1 MKSTETKNK
10 FHLKYKHITTMDI
23 VLAVLLSIGAMIIII
38 PFWNVLVVSFA
49 TQKEY
54 ADNPLMLFPK
64 NPTLE
69 SYRYLFRDN
78 KIWQGYVNTF
88 KLLLMGLPLSVFLTT
103 TMAYGLSRKSFP
115 GKKLFIYL
123 VVFTMIFNGGIVPMY
138 LVMKQLELTGTLWA
152 VTFSTCFSVFNM
164 ILMMNYF
171 QTIPDSLMESAR
183 LDGGGDWT
191 ILWKIVLPLSKPMIA
206 TITLFYGVS
215 IWNEWYDAMIFLR
228 KANMLPLQNV
238 LRSIIQETE
247 ISTSATGSMAAMG
260 GPRFDDGIK
269 MAAVFLTMI
278 PIMCFYP
285 LLQKHFTKG
294 LLVGAVKM

>member
-1 MKSTETKNK
+1 MKKK
-10 FHLKYKHITTMDI
+10 RKITGMD
-23 VLAVLLSIGAMIIII
+23 LLIAFILTVGAAAIII

-54 ADNPLMLFPK
+54 ADHPLMLFPR

-69 SYRYLFRDN
+69 SYRYLFRDS
-78 KIWQGYVNTF
+78 KIWRGYINTG
-88 KLLLMGLPLSVFLTT
+88 KLLLMGLPLSMFLTT
-103 TMAYGLSRKSFP
+103 TMAYGLSRKNFP
-115 GKKLFIYL
+115 GRKLIIGL

-138 LVMKQLELTGTLWA
+138 LVMKQLKLTGTLWA

-171 QTIPDSLMESAR
+171 DTIPDSLMESAR
-183 LDGGGDWT
+183 LDGAGEWR
-191 ILWKIVLPLSKPMIA
+191 ILGSIVLPLSKPMMA
-206 TITLFYGVS
+206 TVALFYGVS

-247 ISTSATGSMAAMG
+247 ISTSATGSIAAMG
-260 GPRFDDGIK
+260 GPRFDDGTK
-269 MAAVFLTMI
+269 MAAVFLSMI

-294 LLVGAVKM
+294 IMVGAVKM

>member
-10 FHLKYKHITTMDI
+10 FHLKYKHITTLDI
-23 VLAVLLSIGAMIIII
+23 VLAVLLSVGAMIIII

-54 ADNPLMLFPK
+54 ADHPLMLFPK

-191 ILWKIVLPLSKPMIA
+191 ILWKIVLPLSKPIIA

>member
-1 MKSTETKNK
+1 MKKK
-10 FHLKYKHITTMDI
+10 RKITGMDLVI
-23 VLAVLLSIGAMIIII
+23 AFILTVGAAAIII

-49 TQKEY
+49 TQKEH
-54 ADNPLMLFPK
+54 ADHPLMLFPR

-69 SYRYLFRDN
+69 SYRYLFRDS
-78 KIWQGYVNTF
+78 KIWRGYINTG
-88 KLLLMGLPLSVFLTT
+88 KLLLMGLPLSMFLTT
-103 TMAYGLSRKSFP
+103 TMAYGLSRKNFP
-115 GKKLFIYL
+115 GRKLIIGL

-138 LVMKQLELTGTLWA
+138 LVMKQLKLTGTLWA

-171 QTIPDSLMESAR
+171 DTIPDSLMESAR
-183 LDGGGDWT
+183 LDGASEWR
-191 ILWKIVLPLSKPMIA
+191 ILGSIVLPLSKPMMA
-206 TITLFYGVS
+206 TVALFYGVS

-247 ISTSATGSMAAMG
+247 ISTSATGSIAAMG

-269 MAAVFLTMI
+269 MAAVFLSMI

-294 LLVGAVKM
+294 IMVGAVKM

>member
-23 VLAVLLSIGAMIIII
+23 VLAFLLSIGAMIIII

-191 ILWKIVLPLSKPMIA
+191 ILWKIVLPLSKPIIA

>member
-1 MKSTETKNK
+1 MIGKKSLANNK
-10 FHLKYKHITTMDI
+10 KRITALDI
-23 VLAVLLSIGAMIIII
+23 GLAVLLSIGALMIII

-69 SYRYLFRDN
+69 SYRYLFRDS
-78 KIWQGYVNTF
+78 KIWQGYINTI
-88 KLLLMGLPLSVFLTT
+88 KLLIMGLPLSMFLTT

-115 GKKLFIYL
+115 GKKLIIYL

-138 LVMKQLELTGTLWA
+138 LVMKQLKLTGTLWA

-183 LDGGGDWT
+183 LDGAGEWR
-191 ILWKIVLPLSKPMIA
+191 ILGSIVLPLSKPILA
-206 TITLFYGVS
+206 TVTLFYGVS

-228 KANMLPLQNV
+228 KADMLPLQNV

-247 ISTSATGSMAAMG
+247 ISTSATGSIAAMG

-294 LLVGAVKM
+294 VMVGAVKM

>member
-1 MKSTETKNK
+1 MKK
-10 FHLKYKHITTMDI
+10 ITLPDIILAI
-23 VLAVLLSIGAMIIII
+23 VLTLGAIMIIA

-49 TQKEY
+49 SQKEY
-54 ADNPLMLFPK
+54 ADNPLMLFPR
-64 NPTLE
+64 NPTLA
-69 SYRYLFRDN
+69 SYEYLFRDN
-78 KIWQGYVNTF
+78 KLWMGYWNTL
-88 KLLLMGLPLSVFLTT
+88 KLLVMGLPLSVFLTT
-103 TMAYGLSRKSFP
+103 TMAYALSRKSFP
-115 GKKLFIYL
+115 GKKIIIFL

-138 LVMKQLELTGTLWA
+138 LVMKQLNLTGSLWA

-164 ILMMNYF
+164 ILMINYF
-171 QTIPDSLMESAR
+171 QTLPDSLMESAR
-183 LDGGGDWT
+183 LDGAGEWK
-191 ILWKIVLPLSKPMIA
+191 ILSRIVLPLSKPILA

-228 KANMLPLQNV
+228 KADMLPLQNV
-238 LRSIIQETE
+238 LRSIIQETQ
-247 ISTSATGSMAAMG
+247 INTSATGSIAAMG

-294 LLVGAVKM
+294 ILVGAVKM

>member
-1 MKSTETKNK
+1 MIGKKSLANNK
-10 FHLKYKHITTMDI
+10 KRITALDI
-23 VLAVLLSIGAMIIII
+23 GLAVLLSIGALMIII

-69 SYRYLFRDN
+69 SYQYLFRDS
-78 KIWQGYVNTF
+78 KIWQGYINTI
-88 KLLLMGLPLSVFLTT
+88 KLLIMGLPLSMFLTT

-115 GKKLFIYL
+115 GKKLIIYL

-138 LVMKQLELTGTLWA
+138 LVMKQLKLTGTLWA

-183 LDGGGDWT
+183 LDGAGEWR
-191 ILWKIVLPLSKPMIA
+191 ILGSIVLPLSKPILA
-206 TITLFYGVS
+206 TVTLFYGVS

-228 KANMLPLQNV
+228 KADMLPLQNV

-247 ISTSATGSMAAMG
+247 ISTSATGSIAAMG

-294 LLVGAVKM
+294 VMVGAVKM

>member
-1 MKSTETKNK
+1 
-10 FHLKYKHITTMDI
+10 MDLVI
-23 VLAVLLSIGAMIIII
+23 AFILTVGAAAIII

-54 ADNPLMLFPK
+54 ADHPLMLFPR

-69 SYRYLFRDN
+69 SYRYLFRDS
-78 KIWQGYVNTF
+78 KIWRGYINTG
-88 KLLLMGLPLSVFLTT
+88 KLLLMGLPLSMFLTT
-103 TMAYGLSRKSFP
+103 TMAYGLSRKNFP
-115 GKKLFIYL
+115 GRKLIIGL

-138 LVMKQLELTGTLWA
+138 LVMKQLKLTGTLWA

-171 QTIPDSLMESAR
+171 DTIPDSLMESAC
-183 LDGGGDWT
+183 LDGASEWR
-191 ILWKIVLPLSKPMIA
+191 ILGSIVLPLSKPMMA
-206 TITLFYGVS
+206 TVALFYGVS

-247 ISTSATGSMAAMG
+247 ISTSATGSIAAMG

-269 MAAVFLTMI
+269 MAAVFLSMI

-285 LLQKHFTKG
+285 LLQKH
-294 LLVGAVKM
+294 L

>member
-1 MKSTETKNK
+1 MKKK
-10 FHLKYKHITTMDI
+10 RKITGMDLLI
-23 VLAVLLSIGAMIIII
+23 VFILTIGAAAIII

-54 ADNPLMLFPK
+54 ADHPLMLFPR

-69 SYRYLFRDN
+69 SYRYLFRDS
-78 KIWQGYVNTF
+78 KIWRGYVNTG
-88 KLLLMGLPLSVFLTT
+88 KLLLMGLPLSMFLTT
-103 TMAYGLSRKSFP
+103 TMAYGLSRKNFP
-115 GKKLFIYL
+115 GRRLIIGL

-138 LVMKQLELTGTLWA
+138 LVMKQLKLTGTLWA

-171 QTIPDSLMESAR
+171 DTIPDSLMESAR
-183 LDGGGDWT
+183 LDGAGEWR
-191 ILWKIVLPLSKPMIA
+191 ILGSIVLPLSKPMMA
-206 TITLFYGVS
+206 TVALFYGVS

-228 KANMLPLQNV
+228 KADMLPLQNV

-247 ISTSATGSMAAMG
+247 ISTSATGSIAAMG

-269 MAAVFLTMI
+269 MAAVFLSMI

-294 LLVGAVKM
+294 IMVGAVKM

>member
-1 MKSTETKNK
+1 MKKK
-10 FHLKYKHITTMDI
+10 RKITGMDLVI
-23 VLAVLLSIGAMIIII
+23 AFILTVGAAAIII

-54 ADNPLMLFPK
+54 ADHPLMLFPR

-69 SYRYLFRDN
+69 SYRYLFRDS
-78 KIWQGYVNTF
+78 KIWRGYINTG
-88 KLLLMGLPLSVFLTT
+88 KLLLMGLPLSMFLTT
-103 TMAYGLSRKSFP
+103 TMAYGLSRKNFP
-115 GKKLFIYL
+115 GRKLIIGL

-138 LVMKQLELTGTLWA
+138 LVMKQLKLTGTLWA

-171 QTIPDSLMESAR
+171 DTIPDSLMESAR
-183 LDGGGDWT
+183 LDGAGEWR
-191 ILWKIVLPLSKPMIA
+191 ILGSIVLPLSKPMMA
-206 TITLFYGVS
+206 TVALFYGVS

-247 ISTSATGSMAAMG
+247 ISTSATGSIAAMG

-269 MAAVFLTMI
+269 MAAVFLSMI

-294 LLVGAVKM
+294 IMVGAVKM

>member
-10 FHLKYKHITTMDI
+10 FHLKYKHITTLDI

-191 ILWKIVLPLSKPMIA
+191 ILWKIVLPLSKPIIA

-247 ISTSATGSMAAMG
+247 ISTSATGSIAAMG

>member
-1 MKSTETKNK
+1 MKKK
-10 FHLKYKHITTMDI
+10 RKITGMD
-23 VLAVLLSIGAMIIII
+23 LLIAFILTVGAAAIII

-54 ADNPLMLFPK
+54 ADHPLMLFPR

-69 SYRYLFRDN
+69 SYRYLFRDS
-78 KIWQGYVNTF
+78 KIWRGYINTG
-88 KLLLMGLPLSVFLTT
+88 KLLLMGLPLSMFLTT
-103 TMAYGLSRKSFP
+103 TMAYGLSRKNFP
-115 GKKLFIYL
+115 GRKLIIGL

-138 LVMKQLELTGTLWA
+138 LVMKQLKLTGTLWA

-171 QTIPDSLMESAR
+171 DTIPDSLMESAR
-183 LDGGGDWT
+183 LDGAGEWR
-191 ILWKIVLPLSKPMIA
+191 ILGSIVLPLSKPMMA
-206 TITLFYGVS
+206 TVALFYGVS

-247 ISTSATGSMAAMG
+247 ISTSATGSIAAMG

-269 MAAVFLTMI
+269 MAAVFLSMI

-294 LLVGAVKM
+294 IMVGAVKM

>member
-10 FHLKYKHITTMDI
+10 FHLKYKHITKLDI

-191 ILWKIVLPLSKPMIA
+191 ILWKIVLPLSKPIIA

-247 ISTSATGSMAAMG
+247 ISTSATGSIAAMG

>member
-1 MKSTETKNK
+1 MKKK
-10 FHLKYKHITTMDI
+10 RKITGMDLVI
-23 VLAVLLSIGAMIIII
+23 AFILTVGAAAIII

-54 ADNPLMLFPK
+54 ADHPLMLFPR
-64 NPTLE
+64 NPTSE
-69 SYRYLFRDN
+69 SYRYLFRDS
-78 KIWQGYVNTF
+78 KIWRGYINTG
-88 KLLLMGLPLSVFLTT
+88 KLLLMGLPLSMFLTT
-103 TMAYGLSRKSFP
+103 TMAYGLSRKNFP
-115 GKKLFIYL
+115 GRKLIIGL

-138 LVMKQLELTGTLWA
+138 LVMKQLKLTGTLWA

-171 QTIPDSLMESAR
+171 DTIPDSLMESAR
-183 LDGGGDWT
+183 LDGAGEWR
-191 ILWKIVLPLSKPMIA
+191 ILGSIVLPLSKPMMA
-206 TITLFYGVS
+206 TVALFYGVS

-247 ISTSATGSMAAMG
+247 ISTSATGSIAAMG

-269 MAAVFLTMI
+269 MAAVFLSMI

-294 LLVGAVKM
+294 IMVGAVKM

>member
-191 ILWKIVLPLSKPMIA
+191 ILWKIVLPLSKPIIA

-285 LLQKHFTKG
+285 LLQKHFAKG

>member
-1 MKSTETKNK
+1 MIDGVKKKNRHK
-10 FHLKYKHITTMDI
+10 ITVMDI
-23 VLAVLLSIGAMIIII
+23 VIMAVLTVGAVMIIV

-54 ADNPLMLFPK
+54 ADNPLMFFPK
-64 NPTLE
+64 NPTME
-69 SYRYLFRDN
+69 SYKYLFRDS
-78 KIWQGYVNTF
+78 KIWMGYLNTI
-88 KLLLMGLPLSVFLTT
+88 KLLIMGLPLSVFLTT
-103 TMAYGLSRKSFP
+103 TMAYALSRKRFP
-115 GKKLFIYL
+115 GKKLIIYL

-138 LVMKQLELTGTLWA
+138 LVMKYLGLTGTLWA

-171 QTIPDSLMESAR
+171 QTIPDSLMESAC
-183 LDGGGDWT
+183 LDGAGE
-191 ILWKIVLPLSKPMIA
+191 WKILFRIALPLAKPILA

-228 KANMLPLQNV
+228 KADMLPLQNV

-247 ISTSATGSMAAMG
+247 INASATGSIAAMG

-269 MAAVFLTMI
+269 MAAVFITMI

-294 LLVGAVKM
+294 IMVGAVKL

>member
-1 MKSTETKNK
+1 MIGKKSLANNK
-10 FHLKYKHITTMDI
+10 KRITALDI
-23 VLAVLLSIGAMIIII
+23 GLAVLLSIGALMIII

-69 SYRYLFRDN
+69 SYRYLFRDS
-78 KIWQGYVNTF
+78 KIWQGYINTI
-88 KLLLMGLPLSVFLTT
+88 KLLIMGLPLSMFLTT

-115 GKKLFIYL
+115 GKKLIIYL

-138 LVMKQLELTGTLWA
+138 LVMKQLKLTGTLWA

-183 LDGGGDWT
+183 LDGAG
-191 ILWKIVLPLSKPMIA
+191 
-206 TITLFYGVS
+206 
-215 IWNEWYDAMIFLR
+215 E
-228 KANMLPLQNV
+228 
-238 LRSIIQETE
+238 
-247 ISTSATGSMAAMG
+247 
-260 GPRFDDGIK
+260 
-269 MAAVFLTMI
+269 
-278 PIMCFYP
+278 
-285 LLQKHFTKG
+285 
-294 LLVGAVKM
+294 

>member
-1 MKSTETKNK
+1 MKKK
-10 FHLKYKHITTMDI
+10 RKITGTDI
-23 VLAVLLSIGAMIIII
+23 FIAFILTIGAAAIII
-38 PFWNVLVVSFA
+38 PFWNVFVVSFA

-54 ADNPLMLFPK
+54 ADHPLMLFPQ

-69 SYRYLFRDN
+69 SYRYLFRDS
-78 KIWQGYVNTF
+78 KIWRGYVNTG
-88 KLLLMGLPLSVFLTT
+88 KLLLMGLPLSMFLTT
-103 TMAYGLSRKSFP
+103 TMAYGLSRKNFP
-115 GKKLFIYL
+115 GRRLIIGL

-138 LVMKQLELTGTLWA
+138 LVMKQLKLTGTLWA

-171 QTIPDSLMESAR
+171 DTIPDSLMESSR
-183 LDGGGDWT
+183 LDGADEWR
-191 ILWKIVLPLSKPMIA
+191 ILGSIVLPLSKPMMA
-206 TITLFYGVS
+206 TVALFYGVS

-228 KANMLPLQNV
+228 KADMLPLQNV

-247 ISTSATGSMAAMG
+247 ISTSATGSIAAMG

-269 MAAVFLTMI
+269 MAAVFLSMI

-294 LLVGAVKM
+294 IMVGAVKM

>member
-1 MKSTETKNK
+1 
-10 FHLKYKHITTMDI
+10 MDLVI
-23 VLAVLLSIGAMIIII
+23 AFILTVGAAAIII

-54 ADNPLMLFPK
+54 ADHPLMLFHR

-69 SYRYLFRDN
+69 SYRYLFRN
-78 KIWQGYVNTF
+78 SKIWRGYINTG
-88 KLLLMGLPLSVFLTT
+88 KLLLMGLPLSMFLTT
-103 TMAYGLSRKSFP
+103 TMAYGLSRKNFP
-115 GKKLFIYL
+115 GRKLIIGL

-138 LVMKQLELTGTLWA
+138 LVMKQLKLTGTLWA

-171 QTIPDSLMESAR
+171 DTIPDSLMESAR
-183 LDGGGDWT
+183 LDGAGEWR
-191 ILWKIVLPLSKPMIA
+191 ILGSIVLPLSKPMMA
-206 TITLFYGVS
+206 TVALFYGVS

-247 ISTSATGSMAAMG
+247 ISTSATGSIAAMG

-269 MAAVFLTMI
+269 MAAVFLSMI

-294 LLVGAVKM
+294 IMVGAVKM

>member
-1 MKSTETKNK
+1 MGKKSLANNK
-10 FHLKYKHITTMDI
+10 KRITALDI
-23 VLAVLLSIGAMIIII
+23 GLAVLLSIGALVIII

-69 SYRYLFRDN
+69 SYRYLFRDS
-78 KIWQGYVNTF
+78 KIWQGYINTI
-88 KLLLMGLPLSVFLTT
+88 KLLIMGLPLSMFLTT

-115 GKKLFIYL
+115 GKKFIIYL

-138 LVMKQLELTGTLWA
+138 LVMKQLKLTGTLWA

-183 LDGGGDWT
+183 LDGAGEWR
-191 ILWKIVLPLSKPMIA
+191 ILGSIVLPLSKPILA
-206 TITLFYGVS
+206 TVTLFYGVS

-228 KANMLPLQNV
+228 KADMLPLQNV

-247 ISTSATGSMAAMG
+247 ISTSATGSIAAMG

-294 LLVGAVKM
+294 VMVGAVKM